1 MSRFLRCPFC
11 GYKTDVHNKHLG
23 EELKCMACN
32 ETLDSFKRKASGKS
46 KSQVET
52 KQEPSPKVVKGPLGD
67 PSLAVEGAL
76 PGALGGILAGVVGT
90 LVAGAFSEMYLGEI
104 VALLFL
110 GFALGLV
117 LGALL
122 GTVFRLIARR
132 LNADFRLKP
141 GVAVLIGG
149 ALIGSAVSA
158 ILVRYQW
165 IPVGT
170 GAGGMGAFLWVLL
183 CSKIEPSL
191 NPAKPPSDDDDY
203 FLNRTQES
211 NPRRSPK
218 TVRDSLQRENGFLDY
233 PKKAEENRNRE

>member
-32 ETLDSFKRKASGKS
+32 ETLDSFKRKAPGKS
-46 KSQVET
+46 KSQVKTE
-52 KQEPSPKVVKGPLGD
+52 QEPSPKVVKGPLGD

-90 LVAGAFSEMYLGEI
+90 VVAGAFSEMYLGEI

-122 GTVFRLIARR
+122 GTLFRVIARR

-149 ALIGSAVSA
+149 GIIGSAVSA

-170 GAGGMGAFLWVLL
+170 GAGSLGTFLWVFLS
-183 CSKIEPSL
+183 SKIEPTL
-191 NPAKPPSDDDDY
+191 QPLKPPSDEDDY
-203 FLNRTQES
+203 FLNKTQG
-211 NPRRSPK
+211 NKPGRSPK
-218 TVRDSLQRENGFLDY
+218 TVQDSLERENGFLDY
-233 PKKAEENRNRE
+233 PKKAEGKRNRE